1 MNPGR
6 QGALGCLLNWSPKF
20 YANVFLFFAQQLWGQ
35 YYILIGLNIKF
46 SVETFQPLT
55 YRMGNFVYHHWRTTS
70 IYRPIS
76 YPFRSLVW
84 IRPWTFSNLSHFSH
98 QSSIN
103 WHIHKIKFLLF
114 WYFSTL
120 HLFISMFCYTICSR
134 FIMAKSK
141 TLFLLVLKKEC
152 IIF

>member
-1 MNPGR
+1 MSSHFFRKDLLRFRENFWLFCFNLKPWDGLRLLCALFGCKGHASNSYLKYNNQFSYLLIPVHVEFCVMINCMNPGR

-55 YRMGNFVYHHWRTTS
+55 YRMGNFVYQHWRCTS

-76 YPFRSLVW
+76 YPFRSLV
-84 IRPWTFSNLSHFSH
+84 
-98 QSSIN
+98 
-103 WHIHKIKFLLF
+103 
-114 WYFSTL
+114 
-120 HLFISMFCYTICSR
+120 
-134 FIMAKSK
+134 
-141 TLFLLVLKKEC
+141 
-152 IIF
+152 